1 MRPDLLDGMF
11 LAEDAVAPLSGEVLA
26 EAADEITPGLL
37 ERMREA
43 GIKRLSVLHTKGTDT
58 SSSIRDTLVLDRIP
72 DDASVTA
79 TTFLV
84 VPLSRRAVL
93 YDLRYCSQEHLL
105 STDYVVVETTDSG
118 SIVQTLQ
125 AKASCSRR
133 SVRRW
138 SRGSSSMP
146 PPAPNKPF
154 TAPAAAPVSPA
165 RSHVPRF
172 CIRDPSG

>member
-1 MRPDLLDGMF
+1 MNAKKLSAVLTAALLAGVCF
-11 LAEDAVAPLSGEVLA
+11 CGNILPLSENYVNRYFDYRA
-26 EAADEITPGLL
+26 VWQE
-37 ERMREA
+37 
-43 GIKRLSVLHTKGTDT
+43 TDA
-58 SSSIRDTLVLDRIP
+58 VLDRIP